1 MDQQNINNFDSNRIK
16 IVYVINTL
24 DPGGAELGLE
34 KLIKNNLFNEFDLNL
49 IVIQKTNSA
58 LYSRLN
64 DNLANK
70 ISYLTESKI
79 KNIFIPLYAVKLS
92 KLLQKIRPDIV
103 ISSLSQST
111 IITRLLKV
119 LFNYKHISFE
129 HNTNFQNKLAYQI
142 ISKTDSLS
150 DFFWCDSIAT
160 QKFLLERGVEKIKSK
175 IIPLFYIDHAITFF
189 EKTFSPELKIIS
201 VGRLT
206 KQKNYAYTLSVL
218 KKLVDKGVNASLD
231 IYGVGE
237 LKAELKILSNELMIA
252 NRVNFKGFVSDWKE
266 DAENADIYMLSSDF
280 EGLSIATLEA
290 MSIGML
296 CVVRPTGEVKNYL
309 TNNSTGIIASNEDEA
324 CDKIMTIL
332 NDNSLY
338 NSIRYN
344 AYNFVWDNFS
354 INEYLNA
361 ISEAKLELEA
371 LYDNT

>member
-1 MDQQNINNFDSNRIK
+1 
-16 IVYVINTL
+16 
-24 DPGGAELGLE
+24 GLE

-150 DFFWCDSIAT
+150 DYFWCDSIAT

-175 IIPLFYIDHAITFF
+175 IIPLFYIDHAITFL

-218 KKLVDKGVNASLD
+218 KKLVDKGV
-231 IYGVGE
+231 
-237 LKAELKILSNELMIA
+237 
-252 NRVNFKGFVSDWKE
+252 
-266 DAENADIYMLSSDF
+266 
-280 EGLSIATLEA
+280 
-290 MSIGML
+290 
-296 CVVRPTGEVKNYL
+296 
-309 TNNSTGIIASNEDEA
+309 
-324 CDKIMTIL
+324 
-332 NDNSLY
+332 
-338 NSIRYN
+338 
-344 AYNFVWDNFS
+344 
-354 INEYLNA
+354 
-361 ISEAKLELEA
+361 
-371 LYDNT
+371 

>member
-1 MDQQNINNFDSNRIK
+1 MRLHCYSEIFCLS
-16 IVYVINTL
+16 
-24 DPGGAELGLE
+24 GGW
-34 KLIKNNLFNEFDLNL
+34 KNQIKNN
-49 IVIQKTNSA
+49 TA
-58 LYSRLN
+58 
-64 DNLANK
+64 
-70 ISYLTESKI
+70 
-79 KNIFIPLYAVKLS
+79 
-92 KLLQKIRPDIV
+92 
-103 ISSLSQST
+103 
-111 IITRLLKV
+111 
-119 LFNYKHISFE
+119 
-129 HNTNFQNKLAYQI
+129 
-142 ISKTDSLS
+142 
-150 DFFWCDSIAT
+150 
-160 QKFLLERGVEKIKSK
+160 
-175 IIPLFYIDHAITFF
+175 FYIDHAITFF

-338 NSIRYN
+338 NSIRCN
-344 AYNFVWDNFS
+344 AYNFVWDNF
-354 INEYLNA
+354 L
-361 ISEAKLELEA
+361 
-371 LYDNT
+371 

>member
-1 MDQQNINNFDSNRIK
+1 MDQQNVNNFDSNRIK

-129 HNTNFQNKLAYQI
+129 HNTN
-142 ISKTDSLS
+142 
-150 DFFWCDSIAT
+150 
-160 QKFLLERGVEKIKSK
+160 
-175 IIPLFYIDHAITFF
+175 
-189 EKTFSPELKIIS
+189 
-201 VGRLT
+201 
-206 KQKNYAYTLSVL
+206 
-218 KKLVDKGVNASLD
+218 LV
-231 IYGVGE
+231 
-237 LKAELKILSNELMIA
+237 
-252 NRVNFKGFVSDWKE
+252 
-266 DAENADIYMLSSDF
+266 ML
-280 EGLSIATLEA
+280 
-290 MSIGML
+290 
-296 CVVRPTGEVKNYL
+296 PTY
-309 TNNSTGIIASNEDEA
+309 
-324 CDKIMTIL
+324 
-332 NDNSLY
+332 
-338 NSIRYN
+338 
-344 AYNFVWDNFS
+344 
-354 INEYLNA
+354 
-361 ISEAKLELEA
+361 
-371 LYDNT
+371 

>member
-1 MDQQNINNFDSNRIK
+1 MDQQNVNNFDSNRIK

-79 KNIFIPLYAVKLS
+79 KIYLFPLCS
-92 KLLQKIRPDIV
+92 KIIKAIAKIRPDIV

-150 DFFWCDSIAT
+150 DYFWCDSIAT

-175 IIPLFYIDHAITFF
+175 IIPLFYIDHAITFL
-189 EKTFSPELKIIS
+189 EKRFP
-201 VGRLT
+201 R
-206 KQKNYAYTLSVL
+206 N
-218 KKLVDKGVNASLD
+218 
-231 IYGVGE
+231 
-237 LKAELKILSNELMIA
+237 
-252 NRVNFKGFVSDWKE
+252 
-266 DAENADIYMLSSDF
+266 
-280 EGLSIATLEA
+280 
-290 MSIGML
+290 
-296 CVVRPTGEVKNYL
+296 
-309 TNNSTGIIASNEDEA
+309 
-324 CDKIMTIL
+324 
-332 NDNSLY
+332 
-338 NSIRYN
+338 
-344 AYNFVWDNFS
+344 
-354 INEYLNA
+354 
-361 ISEAKLELEA
+361 
-371 LYDNT
+371 

>member
-1 MDQQNINNFDSNRIK
+1 MDQQNVNNFDSNRIK

-150 DFFWCDSIAT
+150 DYFWCDSIAT

-175 IIPLFYIDHAITFF
+175 IIPLFYIDHAITFL

-237 LKAELKILSNELMIA
+237 LKEELIILSNELMIA

-266 DAENADIYMLSSDF
+266 DAKNADIYMLSSDF

-338 NSIRYN
+338 N
-344 AYNFVWDNFS
+344 
-354 INEYLNA
+354 
-361 ISEAKLELEA
+361 
-371 LYDNT
+371 